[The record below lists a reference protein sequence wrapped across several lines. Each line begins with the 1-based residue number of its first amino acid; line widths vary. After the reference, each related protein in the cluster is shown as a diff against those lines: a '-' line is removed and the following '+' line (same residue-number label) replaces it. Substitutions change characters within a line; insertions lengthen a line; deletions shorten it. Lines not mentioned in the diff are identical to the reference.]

1 MRLYNNR
8 AGSGYPARGIKM
20 PSRDSQ
26 NVIVSL

>member
-1 MRLYNNR
+1 LINSR
-8 AGSGYPARGIKM
+8 AGSGYAARGIKM